1 MKEVFSLD
9 KKTIIKTLER
19 IALYMELQGEN
30 PFKVSAFRK
39 AAQVLELDDR
49 SLSEMDN
56 ISSLKGIGAATGAVI
71 EDLITK
77 GESSLLVELQQTVP
91 SGLLPMLKIPGLG
104 GKKIAKLYKELHID
118 SIDAL
123 KLACE
128 EGKVQSLPGFAK
140 KTEEKILLEIVNLQS
155 KPERTA
161 VWQIEPIV
169 ELIEHKLASIALIDK
184 FSVAGSY
191 RRVKEASKD
200 IDFII
205 ATSSPQE
212 VREELLKVLP
222 VQKIIAAG
230 DTKVSVTLDVEVEI
244 DVDFRLVELK
254 QFASALNH
262 FTGSKD
268 HNIKMRQ
275 IAKDQGKKISEYGV
289 ELTDGSVEHFESEE
303 DFYAYFDLPFIPPTV
318 REDGSEFSKLDLLPS
333 LVKLNDIKGDFH
345 MHSTWS
351 DGAHSIE
358 EMVEACRV
366 KGYSH
371 MVITDHSNY
380 LKVANGLSKER
391 LLNQIDIIHSLNEK
405 YTDIEIFTGTEMD
418 ILPDGSLD
426 FEDDV
431 LSQLDF
437 VIASIH
443 SSFSQPQEKIMER
456 LLNALKNPYVHMIA
470 HPTGRIIEQRD
481 GYNPD
486 VPTLIKWAKEN
497 GKILELNAS
506 PYRLDLN
513 TEYLKLAQENGV
525 PIAINT
531 DAHHIDQLKY
541 MDIGVRYAQKAWLYK
556 ENIVNTWSLEKF
568 KEYIQK

>member
-1 MKEVFSLD
+1 MFSLD

-169 ELIEHKLASIALIDK
+169 DLIEHKLASIALIDK

-212 VREELLKVLP
+212 VREELLKILP

-230 DTKVSVTLDVEVEI
+230 DTKVSVTLDAEVEI

-289 ELTDGSVEHFESEE
+289 ELADGSVEHFESEE

-318 REDGSEFSKLDLLPS
+318 REDGSEFSKLDQLLS

-513 TEYLKLAQENGV
+513 TEYLKLAREKGV

-541 MDIGVRYAQKAWLYK
+541 MDIGVRYAQKAWLHK
-556 ENIVNTWSLEKF
+556 ENIMNTWSLEKF

>member
-1 MKEVFSLD
+1 MFSLD

-169 ELIEHKLASIALIDK
+169 DLIEHKLASIALIDK

-212 VREELLKVLP
+212 VREELLKILP

-230 DTKVSVTLDVEVEI
+230 DTKVSVTLDAEVEI

-289 ELTDGSVEHFESEE
+289 ELADGSVEHFESEE

-318 REDGSEFSKLDLLPS
+318 REDGSEFSKLDQLLS

-426 FEDDV
+426 FEDNV

-513 TEYLKLAQENGV
+513 TEYLKLAREKGV

-541 MDIGVRYAQKAWLYK
+541 MDIGVRYAQKAWLHK

>member
-140 KTEEKILLEIVNLQS
+140 KTEEKILLEIENLQS

-169 ELIEHKLASIALIDK
+169 DLIEHKLASIALIDK

-212 VREELLKVLP
+212 VREELLKILP

-405 YTDIEIFTGTEMD
+405 YTDIEIFAGTEMD

-456 LLNALKNPYVHMIA
+456 LLNALKNPHVHMIA

-513 TEYLKLAQENGV
+513 TEYLKLAREKGV

-541 MDIGVRYAQKAWLYK
+541 MDIGVRYAQKAWLHK

>member
-1 MKEVFSLD
+1 MFSLD

-123 KLACE
+123 KLACD

-169 ELIEHKLASIALIDK
+169 DLIEHKLASIALIDK

-212 VREELLKVLP
+212 VREELLKILP

-289 ELTDGSVEHFESEE
+289 ELADGSVEHFESEE

-318 REDGSEFSKLDLLPS
+318 REDGSEFSKLDQLPS
-333 LVKLNDIKGDFH
+333 LVKLNDIKADFH

-513 TEYLKLAQENGV
+513 TEYLKLAQEKGV

-541 MDIGVRYAQKAWLYK
+541 MDIGVRYAQKAWLHK

>member
-1 MKEVFSLD
+1 MD
-9 KKTIIKTLER
+9 KKTIIKTLEK

-39 AAQVLELDDR
+39 AAQVLELDAR
-49 SLSEMDN
+49 SLAEMDN
-56 ISSLKGIGAATGAVI
+56 ILSLKGIGAATGSVI
-71 EDLITK
+71 EDLINV
-77 GESSLLVELQQTVP
+77 GESSLLVELQSTIP

-104 GKKIAKLYKELHID
+104 GKKIAKLYKELQID
-118 SIDAL
+118 SIEAL
-123 KLACE
+123 KEACE
-128 EGKVQSLPGFAK
+128 TNKVQALAGFAA
-140 KTEEKILLEIVNLQS
+140 KTEVKLLAEIENLQS

-161 VWQIEPIV
+161 VWQLEPIV
-169 ELIEHKLASIALIDK
+169 AMIESKLAAIPAIDK

-205 ATSSPQE
+205 ATATPIE

-222 VQKIIAAG
+222 VLKIIAAG
-230 DTKVSVTLDVEVEI
+230 DTKVSITLGGEQEV
-244 DVDFRLVELK
+244 DVDFRLVEAH
-254 QFASALNH
+254 QYASALNH

-275 IAKDQGKKISEYGV
+275 IAKEQGKKISEYGV
-289 ELTDGSVEHFESEE
+289 ELEDGTVVHFESEK
-303 DFYAYFDLPFIPPTV
+303 DFYAYFNLPFIPPTV
-318 REDGSEFSKLDLLPS
+318 REDGSELTKLDQLSKLITLD
-333 LVKLNDIKGDFH
+333 DIKGDFH
-345 MHSTWS
+345 MHTTWS

-358 EMVEACRV
+358 EMIEASRT

-371 MVITDHSNY
+371 IVITDHSNY

-391 LLNQIDIIHSLNEK
+391 LLKQMETIKEINAK
-405 YTDIEIFTGTEMD
+405 YTDIEVFSGTEMD

-426 FEDDV
+426 FEDEI
-431 LSQLDF
+431 LKQLDF

-456 LLNALKNPYVHMIA
+456 LQTAMKNPYVHMIA

-486 VPTLIKWAKEN
+486 VPTLIEWAKEY

-513 TEYLKLAQENGV
+513 TEHLKLAIEAGV

-541 MDIGVRYAQKAWLYK
+541 MDIGVRYAQKAWLHR
-556 ENIVNTWSLEKF
+556 ENVVNTWTLEQF
-568 KEYIQK
+568 KQFIQK

>member
-1 MKEVFSLD
+1 MD

-123 KLACE
+123 KLACD

-169 ELIEHKLASIALIDK
+169 DLIEHKLASIALIDK

-212 VREELLKVLP
+212 VREELLKILP

-289 ELTDGSVEHFESEE
+289 ELADGSVEHFESEE

-318 REDGSEFSKLDLLPS
+318 REDGSEFSKLDQLPS
-333 LVKLNDIKGDFH
+333 LVKLNDIKADFH

-513 TEYLKLAQENGV
+513 TEYLKLAQEKGV

-541 MDIGVRYAQKAWLYK
+541 MDIGVRYAQKAWLHK

>member
-1 MKEVFSLD
+1 MFSLD

-169 ELIEHKLASIALIDK
+169 DLIEHKLASIALIDK

-212 VREELLKVLP
+212 VREELLKILP

-230 DTKVSVTLDVEVEI
+230 DTKVSVTLDAEVEI

-289 ELTDGSVEHFESEE
+289 ELADGSVEHFESEE

-318 REDGSEFSKLDLLPS
+318 REDGSEFSKLDQLPS

-513 TEYLKLAQENGV
+513 TEYLKLAREKGV

-541 MDIGVRYAQKAWLYK
+541 MDIGVRYAQKAWLHK

>member
-1 MKEVFSLD
+1 MFSLD

-104 GKKIAKLYKELHID
+104 GKKIAKLYQELHID

-169 ELIEHKLASIALIDK
+169 DLIEHKLASIALIDK

-212 VREELLKVLP
+212 VREELLKILP

-289 ELTDGSVEHFESEE
+289 ELADGSVEHFESEE

-318 REDGSEFSKLDLLPS
+318 REDGSEFSKLDQLPS

-513 TEYLKLAQENGV
+513 TEYLKLAQEKGV

-541 MDIGVRYAQKAWLYK
+541 MDIGVRYAQKAWLHK
-556 ENIVNTWSLEKF
+556 ENIVNTLSLEKF

>member
-1 MKEVFSLD
+1 MIGVLSLD
-9 KKTIIKTLER
+9 KKTIIKTLEK

-56 ISSLKGIGAATGAVI
+56 ILSLKGIGAATGAVI
-71 EDLITK
+71 EELTTV
-77 GESSLLVELQQTVP
+77 GESSLLMELQETVP

-118 SIDAL
+118 SIDSL

-140 KTEEKILLEIVNLQS
+140 KTEEKILLEIVNLQA

-169 ELIEHKLASIALIDK
+169 ELIEYKLSSISLIDK
-184 FSVAGSY
+184 FSVAGSF

-222 VQKIIAAG
+222 VKKIIAAG
-230 DTKVSVTLDVEVEI
+230 DTKVSVTLDVGVKI
-244 DVDFRLVELK
+244 DVDFRLVEIS
-254 QFASALNH
+254 QYASALNH

-275 IAKDQGKKISEYGV
+275 IAKEQGKKISEYGV
-289 ELTDGSVEHFESEE
+289 ELPDGSVEHFNSEE
-303 DFYAYFDLPFIPPTV
+303 DFYAFFDLPFIPPTV
-318 REDGSEFSKLDLLPS
+318 REDGSEFSKLDQLPLL
-333 LVKLNDIKGDFH
+333 VNHKDIHGDFH

-358 EMVEACRV
+358 EMVEACRA

-391 LLNQIDIIHSLNEK
+391 LLNQMEIIRELNVK
-405 YTDIEIFTGTEMD
+405 YTDIEILAGTEMD

-431 LSQLDF
+431 LAQLDF

-443 SSFSQPQEKIMER
+443 SSFSQPQEKIMDR

-486 VPTLIKWAKEN
+486 VPTLIEWAKEY
-497 GKILELNAS
+497 GKILELNAN

-513 TEYLKLAQENGV
+513 TEYLKLAQEKGV

-541 MDIGVRYAQKAWLYK
+541 MDIGVQYAQKAWLHK
-556 ENIVNTWSLEKF
+556 DNIVNTWSFEKF

>member
-1 MKEVFSLD
+1 MD
-9 KKTIIKTLER
+9 KKTIIKTLEK

-39 AAQVLELDDR
+39 AAQVLELDAR
-49 SLSEMDN
+49 SLAEMDN
-56 ISSLKGIGAATGAVI
+56 ILSLKGIGAATGSVI
-71 EDLITK
+71 EDLINV
-77 GESSLLVELQQTVP
+77 GESSLLVELQSTVP

-104 GKKIAKLYKELHID
+104 GKKIAKLYKELQID
-118 SIDAL
+118 SIEAL
-123 KLACE
+123 KEACE
-128 EGKVQSLPGFAK
+128 TNKVQALAGFAA
-140 KTEEKILLEIVNLQS
+140 KTEVKLLAEIENLQS

-161 VWQIEPIV
+161 VWQLEPIV
-169 ELIEHKLASIALIDK
+169 AMIESKLAAIPAIDK

-205 ATSSPQE
+205 ATATPKE

-222 VQKIIAAG
+222 VLKIIAAG
-230 DTKVSVTLDVEVEI
+230 DTKVSITLGGEQEV
-244 DVDFRLVELK
+244 DVDFRLVEAH
-254 QFASALNH
+254 QYASALNH

-275 IAKDQGKKISEYGV
+275 IAKEQGKKISEYGV
-289 ELTDGSVEHFESEE
+289 ELEDGTVVHFESEK
-303 DFYAYFDLPFIPPTV
+303 DFYAYFNLPFIPPTV
-318 REDGSEFSKLDLLPS
+318 REDGSELTKLDQLSKLITLD
-333 LVKLNDIKGDFH
+333 DIKGDFH
-345 MHSTWS
+345 MHTTWS

-358 EMVEACRV
+358 EMVEASRT

-371 MVITDHSNY
+371 IVITDHSNY

-391 LLNQIDIIHSLNEK
+391 LLKQMETIKEINAK
-405 YTDIEIFTGTEMD
+405 YTDIEVFSGTEMD

-426 FEDDV
+426 FEDDI
-431 LSQLDF
+431 LKQLDF

-456 LLNALKNPYVHMIA
+456 LQTAMKNPYVHMIA

-486 VPTLIKWAKEN
+486 VPTLIEWAKEY

-506 PYRLDLN
+506 PYRLDLK
-513 TEYLKLAQENGV
+513 TEHLKLAVEAGV

-541 MDIGVRYAQKAWLYK
+541 MDIGVRYAQKAWLHK
-556 ENIVNTWSLEKF
+556 ENVVNTWTLEQF
-568 KEYIQK
+568 KQFIQK

>member
-1 MKEVFSLD
+1 MD
-9 KKTIIKTLER
+9 KKTIINTLEK

-39 AAQVLELDDR
+39 AAQVLELDPR
-49 SLSEMDN
+49 SLAEMDN
-56 ISSLKGIGAATGAVI
+56 ILSLKGIGAATGAVI
-71 EDLITK
+71 EDLLNT
-77 GESSLLVELQQTVP
+77 GASSLLVELQQTVP

-104 GKKIAKLYKELHID
+104 GKKIAKLYKELQID

-128 EGKVQSLPGFAK
+128 ARKVQTLAGFAA
-140 KTEEKILLEIVNLQS
+140 KTEQKILEEIENLQS
-155 KPERTA
+155 KPDRTA
-161 VWQIEPIV
+161 VWQLEPIV
-169 ELIEHKLASIALIDK
+169 EMIESKLANIQAIEK
-184 FSVAGSY
+184 YSVAGSY

-205 ATSSPQE
+205 ATTKPQE
-212 VREELLKVLP
+212 VREVLLKELP
-222 VQKIIAAG
+222 VLKVIAAG
-230 DTKVSVTLDVEVEI
+230 DTKVSVTLNSEHEI
-244 DVDFRLVELK
+244 DVDFRLVELH
-254 QFASALNH
+254 QYASALNH

-275 IAKDQGKKISEYGV
+275 IAKEQGKKISEYGV
-289 ELTDGSVEHFESEE
+289 ELADGSMQHFDSEAE
-303 DFYAYFDLPFIPPTV
+303 FYAYFDLPFIPPSV
-318 REDGSEFSKLDLLPS
+318 REDGSEFSKLDQLSS
-333 LVKLNDIKGDFH
+333 LVTLNDIRGDFH

-358 EMVEACRV
+358 EMVEASRA

-371 MVITDHSNY
+371 IVITDHSDY

-391 LLNQIDIIHSLNEK
+391 LLKQIATIHELNNK
-405 YTDIEIFTGTEMD
+405 YTDIEIFAGTEMD

-426 FEDDV
+426 FDDD
-431 LSQLDF
+431 LLKQLDF

-443 SSFSQPQEKIMER
+443 SSFTQPQEKIMER
-456 LLNALKNPYVHMIA
+456 LYNAIKNPYVHMIA

-486 VPTLIKWAKEN
+486 VPTLIEWAKEN
-497 GKILELNAS
+497 GKILELNAN
-506 PYRLDLN
+506 PYRLDLQ
-513 TEYLKLAQENGV
+513 TEYLKLAQEKGV
-525 PIAINT
+525 PLAINT

-541 MDIGVRYAQKAWLYK
+541 MDIGVRYAQKAWLHK
-556 ENIVNTWSLEKF
+556 ETVVNTWTLEQF
-568 KEYIQK
+568 KEFVKK

>member
-1 MKEVFSLD
+1 MFSLD

-169 ELIEHKLASIALIDK
+169 DLIEHKLASIALIDK

-212 VREELLKVLP
+212 VREELLKILP

-289 ELTDGSVEHFESEE
+289 ELADGSVEHFESEE

-318 REDGSEFSKLDLLPS
+318 REDGSEFSKLEQLPS

-513 TEYLKLAQENGV
+513 TEYLKLAQEKGV

-541 MDIGVRYAQKAWLYK
+541 MDIGVRYAQKAWLHK

>member
-1 MKEVFSLD
+1 MD
-9 KKTIIKTLER
+9 KKTIIKTLEK
-19 IALYMELQGEN
+19 IALYMELKGEN

-39 AAQVLELDDR
+39 AAQVLELDAR
-49 SLSEMDN
+49 SLAEMDN
-56 ISSLKGIGAATGAVI
+56 ILSLKGIGAATGSVI
-71 EDLITK
+71 EDLINV
-77 GESSLLVELQQTVP
+77 GESSLLVELQSTVP

-104 GKKIAKLYKELHID
+104 GKKIAKLYKELQID
-118 SIDAL
+118 SIEAL
-123 KLACE
+123 KEACE
-128 EGKVQSLPGFAK
+128 ANKVQALAGFAA
-140 KTEEKILLEIVNLQS
+140 KTEVKLLAEIENLQS

-161 VWQIEPIV
+161 VWQLEPIV
-169 ELIEHKLASIALIDK
+169 AMIESKLAAIPAIDK

-205 ATSSPQE
+205 ATATPIE

-222 VQKIIAAG
+222 VLKIIAAG
-230 DTKVSVTLDVEVEI
+230 DTKVSITLGGEQEV
-244 DVDFRLVELK
+244 DVDFRLVEAH
-254 QFASALNH
+254 QYASALNH

-275 IAKDQGKKISEYGV
+275 IAKEQGKKISEYGV
-289 ELTDGSVEHFESEE
+289 ELEDGTVVHFESEK
-303 DFYAYFDLPFIPPTV
+303 DFYTYFNLPYIPPSV
-318 REDGSEFSKLDLLPS
+318 REDGSELTKLDQLT
-333 LVKLNDIKGDFH
+333 KLITLDDIKGDFH
-345 MHSTWS
+345 MHTTWS

-358 EMVEACRV
+358 EMIEANRT

-371 MVITDHSNY
+371 MVITDHSDY

-391 LLNQIDIIHSLNEK
+391 LLIQIETIKEINAK
-405 YTDIEIFTGTEMD
+405 YTDIEVFSGTEMD

-426 FEDDV
+426 FEDEI
-431 LSQLDF
+431 LKQLDF

-456 LLNALKNPYVHMIA
+456 LLTAMKNPYVHMIA

-486 VPTLIKWAKEN
+486 VPTLIEWAKEY
-497 GKILELNAS
+497 GKILELNAN
-506 PYRLDLN
+506 PYRLDLK
-513 TEYLKLAQENGV
+513 TEHLKLAIEAGV

-541 MDIGVRYAQKAWLYK
+541 MDIGVRYAQKAWLHK
-556 ENIVNTWSLEKF
+556 ENVVNTWTLEQF
-568 KEYIQK
+568 KQFIQK

>member
-1 MKEVFSLD
+1 MD
-9 KKTIIKTLER
+9 KKTIIKTLEK

-39 AAQVLELDDR
+39 AAQVLELDAR
-49 SLSEMDN
+49 SLAEMDN
-56 ISSLKGIGAATGAVI
+56 ILSLKGIGAATGSVI
-71 EDLITK
+71 EDLINV
-77 GESSLLVELQQTVP
+77 GESSLLVELQSTVP

-104 GKKIAKLYKELHID
+104 GKKIAKLYKELQID
-118 SIDAL
+118 SIEAL
-123 KLACE
+123 KEACE
-128 EGKVQSLPGFAK
+128 TNKVQALAGFAA
-140 KTEEKILLEIVNLQS
+140 KTEVKLLAEIENLQS

-161 VWQIEPIV
+161 VWQLEPIV
-169 ELIEHKLASIALIDK
+169 AMIESKLAAIPAIDK

-205 ATSSPQE
+205 ATATPKE

-222 VQKIIAAG
+222 VLKIIAAG
-230 DTKVSVTLDVEVEI
+230 DTKVSITLGGEQEV
-244 DVDFRLVELK
+244 DVDFRLVEAH
-254 QFASALNH
+254 QYASALNH

-275 IAKDQGKKISEYGV
+275 IAKEQGKKISEYGV
-289 ELTDGSVEHFESEE
+289 ELEDGTVVHFESEK
-303 DFYAYFDLPFIPPTV
+303 DFYAYFNLPFIPPTV
-318 REDGSEFSKLDLLPS
+318 REDGSELTKLDQLSKLITLD
-333 LVKLNDIKGDFH
+333 DIKGDFH
-345 MHSTWS
+345 MHTTWS

-358 EMVEACRV
+358 EMIEASRT

-391 LLNQIDIIHSLNEK
+391 LLKQMETIKEINAK
-405 YTDIEIFTGTEMD
+405 YTDIEVFSGTEMD

-426 FEDDV
+426 FEDEI
-431 LSQLDF
+431 LKQLDF

-456 LLNALKNPYVHMIA
+456 LQTAMKNPYVHMIA

-486 VPTLIKWAKEN
+486 VPTLIEWAKEY

-506 PYRLDLN
+506 PYRLDLK
-513 TEYLKLAQENGV
+513 TEHLKLAVEAGV

-541 MDIGVRYAQKAWLYK
+541 MDIGVRYAQKAWLHK
-556 ENIVNTWSLEKF
+556 ENVVNTWTLEQF
-568 KEYIQK
+568 KQFIQK

>member
-1 MKEVFSLD
+1 MFSLD

-169 ELIEHKLASIALIDK
+169 DLIEHKLASIALIDK

-541 MDIGVRYAQKAWLYK
+541 MDIGVRYAQKAWLHK

>member
-1 MKEVFSLD
+1 MIGVLSLD
-9 KKTIIKTLER
+9 KKTIIKTLEK

-56 ISSLKGIGAATGAVI
+56 ILSLKGIGAATGAVI
-71 EDLITK
+71 EELTTV
-77 GESSLLVELQQTVP
+77 GESSLLMELQETVP

-118 SIDAL
+118 SIDSL

-140 KTEEKILLEIVNLQS
+140 KTEEKILLEIVNLQA

-169 ELIEHKLASIALIDK
+169 ELIEYKLSSISLIDK
-184 FSVAGSY
+184 FSVAGSF

-222 VQKIIAAG
+222 VKKIIAAG

-244 DVDFRLVELK
+244 DVDFRLVEIS
-254 QFASALNH
+254 QYASALNH

-275 IAKDQGKKISEYGV
+275 IAKEQGKKISEYGV
-289 ELTDGSVEHFESEE
+289 ELPDGSVEHFDSEE
-303 DFYAYFDLPFIPPTV
+303 DFYAFFDLPFIPPTV
-318 REDGSEFSKLDLLPS
+318 REDGSEFSKLDQLPLL
-333 LVKLNDIKGDFH
+333 VNHNDIHGDFH

-358 EMVEACRV
+358 EMVEACRA

-391 LLNQIDIIHSLNEK
+391 LLNQMEIIRELNVK
-405 YTDIEIFTGTEMD
+405 YTDIEILAGTEMD

-431 LSQLDF
+431 LVQLDF

-486 VPTLIKWAKEN
+486 VPTLIEWAKEY
-497 GKILELNAS
+497 GKILELNAN

-513 TEYLKLAQENGV
+513 TEYLKLAQEKGV

-541 MDIGVRYAQKAWLYK
+541 MDIGVRYAQKAWLRK
-556 ENIVNTWSLEKF
+556 DNIVNTWSFEKF

>member
-1 MKEVFSLD
+1 MIGVLSLD
-9 KKTIIKTLER
+9 KKTIIKTLEK

-56 ISSLKGIGAATGAVI
+56 ILSLKGIGAATGAVI
-71 EDLITK
+71 EELTNV
-77 GESSLLVELQQTVP
+77 GESSLLMELQETVP

-118 SIDAL
+118 SIDSL

-140 KTEEKILLEIVNLQS
+140 KTEEKILLEIVNLQA

-169 ELIEHKLASIALIDK
+169 ELIEYKLSSISLIDK
-184 FSVAGSY
+184 FSVAGSF

-222 VQKIIAAG
+222 VKKIIAAG

-244 DVDFRLVELK
+244 DVDFRLVEIS
-254 QFASALNH
+254 QYASALNH

-275 IAKDQGKKISEYGV
+275 IAKEQGKKISEYGV
-289 ELTDGSVEHFESEE
+289 ELPDGSVEHFDSEE

-318 REDGSEFSKLDLLPS
+318 REDGSEFSKLDQLPLL
-333 LVKLNDIKGDFH
+333 VNHTDIHGDFH

-358 EMVEACRV
+358 EMVEACRA

-391 LLNQIDIIHSLNEK
+391 LLNQIEIIRELNVK
-405 YTDIEIFTGTEMD
+405 YTDIEILAGTEMD

-431 LSQLDF
+431 LEQLDF

-470 HPTGRIIEQRD
+470 HPTGRIIEQRN

-486 VPTLIKWAKEN
+486 VPTLIEWAKEY
-497 GKILELNAS
+497 GKILELNAN

-513 TEYLKLAQENGV
+513 TEYLKLAQEIDV

-541 MDIGVRYAQKAWLYK
+541 MDIGVRYAQKAWLRK
-556 ENIVNTWSLEKF
+556 DNIVNTWSFEKF

>member
-1 MKEVFSLD
+1 MD
-9 KKTIIKTLER
+9 KKTIIKTLEK

-140 KTEEKILLEIVNLQS
+140 KTEEKILLEIANLQS

-169 ELIEHKLASIALIDK
+169 DLIEHKLDSIALIDK
-184 FSVAGSY
+184 FSVAGSF

-289 ELTDGSVEHFESEE
+289 ELADGIVEHFESEE

-318 REDGSEFSKLDLLPS
+318 REDGSEFSKLDQLPS

-351 DGAHSIE
+351 DGAHSVE

-391 LLNQIDIIHSLNEK
+391 LLNQIEIIHSLNER

-437 VIASIH
+437 VIAS
-443 SSFSQPQEKIMER
+443 
-456 LLNALKNPYVHMIA
+456 
-470 HPTGRIIEQRD
+470 
-481 GYNPD
+481 
-486 VPTLIKWAKEN
+486 
-497 GKILELNAS
+497 
-506 PYRLDLN
+506 
-513 TEYLKLAQENGV
+513 
-525 PIAINT
+525 
-531 DAHHIDQLKY
+531 
-541 MDIGVRYAQKAWLYK
+541 
-556 ENIVNTWSLEKF
+556 
-568 KEYIQK
+568 

>member
-1 MKEVFSLD
+1 MFSLD

-169 ELIEHKLASIALIDK
+169 DLIEHKLASIALIDK

-212 VREELLKVLP
+212 VREELLKILP

-289 ELTDGSVEHFESEE
+289 ELADGSVEHFESEE

-318 REDGSEFSKLDLLPS
+318 REDGSEFSKLDQLPS
-333 LVKLNDIKGDFH
+333 LVKLIDIKGDFH

-513 TEYLKLAQENGV
+513 TEYLKLAQEKGV

-541 MDIGVRYAQKAWLYK
+541 MDIGVRYAQKAWLHK

>member
-405 YTDIEIFTGTEMD
+405 YTDIEIFAGTEMD

-456 LLNALKNPYVHMIA
+456 LLNALKNPHVHMIA

-541 MDIGVRYAQKAWLYK
+541 MDIGVRYAQKAWLHK
-556 ENIVNTWSLEKF
+556 ENIVNTWSLDKF

>member
-1 MKEVFSLD
+1 MD
-9 KKTIIKTLER
+9 KKTIIKTLEK

-30 PFKVSAFRK
+30 SFKVSAFRK
-39 AAQVLELDDR
+39 AAQVLELDPR

-56 ISSLKGIGAATGAVI
+56 ILKLKGIGASTGAVI
-71 EDLITK
+71 EDLLNT
-77 GESSLLVELQQTVP
+77 GVSSLLVELQQTVP

-104 GKKIAKLYKELHID
+104 GKKIAKLYKELQID
-118 SIDAL
+118 SMDAL

-128 EGKVQSLPGFAK
+128 ACKVQTLAGFAA
-140 KTEEKILLEIVNLQS
+140 KTEKKILAEIENLQS

-161 VWQIEPIV
+161 VWQLEPIV
-169 ELIEHKLASIALIDK
+169 EMIESKLAAIQAIERY
-184 FSVAGSY
+184 SVAGSY

-205 ATSSPQE
+205 ATKSPQE
-212 VREELLKVLP
+212 VREVLLNELPVLKV
-222 VQKIIAAG
+222 IAAG
-230 DTKVSVTLDVEVEI
+230 DTKVSVTLDGENEI
-244 DVDFRLVELK
+244 DVDFRLVQLH
-254 QFASALNH
+254 QYASALNH

-275 IAKDQGKKISEYGV
+275 IAKEHGKKISEYGV
-289 ELTDGSVEHFESEE
+289 ELEDGSMQHFHSEE
-303 DFYAYFDLPFIPPTV
+303 EFYAYFDLPFIPPTV
-318 REDGSEFSKLDLLPS
+318 REDGSEFSKLDQLPLLVT
-333 LVKLNDIKGDFH
+333 LEDIKGDFH

-358 EMVEACRV
+358 EMVEASRA

-371 MVITDHSNY
+371 IVITDHSDY

-391 LLNQIDIIHSLNEK
+391 LLKQIETIHELKNK
-405 YTDIEIFTGTEMD
+405 YSDIEIFAGTEMD

-426 FEDDV
+426 FEDE
-431 LSQLDF
+431 LLKQLDF

-456 LLNALKNPYVHMIA
+456 LYNAITNPYVHMIA
-470 HPTGRIIEQRD
+470 HPTGRIIEQRN

-486 VPTLIKWAKEN
+486 VPTLIEWAREN
-497 GKILELNAS
+497 GKVLELNAN
-506 PYRLDLN
+506 PYRLDLQ
-513 TEYLKLAQENGV
+513 TEYLKLAQEKGV

-531 DAHHIDQLKY
+531 DAHHIAQLKY
-541 MDIGVRYAQKAWLYK
+541 MDIGVRYAQKAWLHK
-556 ENIVNTWSLEKF
+556 ETIVNTWTLEKF
-568 KEYIQK
+568 KQFIKK

>member
-1 MKEVFSLD
+1 MD

-104 GKKIAKLYKELHID
+104 GKKIAKLYQELHID

-169 ELIEHKLASIALIDK
+169 DLIEHKLASIALIDK

-212 VREELLKVLP
+212 VREELLKILP

-289 ELTDGSVEHFESEE
+289 ELADGSVEHFESEE

-318 REDGSEFSKLDLLPS
+318 REDGSEFSKLDQLPS

-513 TEYLKLAQENGV
+513 TEYLKLAQEKGV

-541 MDIGVRYAQKAWLYK
+541 MDIGVRYAQKAWLHK
-556 ENIVNTWSLEKF
+556 ENIVNTLSLEKF

>member
-1 MKEVFSLD
+1 
-9 KKTIIKTLER
+9 
-19 IALYMELQGEN
+19 MELQGEN

-39 AAQVLELDDR
+39 AAQVIELDSR

-56 ISSLKGIGAATGAVI
+56 ILSLKGIGAATGAVI
-71 EDLITK
+71 EDLMNK
-77 GESSLLVELQQTVP
+77 GESSFLIELQNSVP

-104 GKKIAKLYKELHID
+104 GKKIAKLYKELQID
-118 SIDAL
+118 SIEAL
-123 KLACE
+123 KEACE
-128 EGKVQSLPGFAK
+128 SHKVQKLPGFAA
-140 KTEEKILLEIVNLQS
+140 KTEVKILAELENFQA
-155 KPERTA
+155 KPERSA
-161 VWQIEPIV
+161 VWLLEPIV
-169 ELIEHKLASIALIDK
+169 EIINEKLSHITAIEK

-205 ATSSPQE
+205 ATELPIE

-222 VQKIIAAG
+222 ILKVIAAG
-230 DTKVSVTLDVEVEI
+230 DTKVSITLDVENEV
-244 DVDFRLVELK
+244 DVDFRLVNMD

-289 ELTDGSVEHFESEE
+289 ELEDGTVQHFKTEE
-303 DFYAYFDLPFIPPTV
+303 EFYAFFDLPFIPPTV
-318 REDGSEFSKLDLLPS
+318 REDGSEFTKLDQLS
-333 LVKLNDIKGDFH
+333 QLVKLEDIKADLH
-345 MHSTWS
+345 MHTTWS
-351 DGAHSIE
+351 DGAYSIE
-358 EMVEACRV
+358 EMVEACRT

-371 MVITDHSNY
+371 LVITDHSDY
-380 LKVANGLSKER
+380 LKVANGLTKER
-391 LLNQIDIIHSLNEK
+391 LLHQIETIHEINEK

-426 FEDDV
+426 FDEDV
-431 LSQLDF
+431 LKQLDF

-443 SSFSQPQEKIMER
+443 SSFSQPEEKIMER
-456 LLNALKNPYVHMIA
+456 LFNAIKNPFVHMIA
-470 HPTGRIIEQRD
+470 HPTGRIIESRN

-486 VPTLIKWAKEN
+486 VPTLIEWAKEY

-506 PYRLDLN
+506 PYRLDLK
-513 TEYLKLAQENGV
+513 TEYLKIAKESGV

-531 DAHHIDQLKY
+531 DAHHINQLKY
-541 MDIGVRYAQKAWLYK
+541 MDIGVRYAQKAWLSK
-556 ENIVNTWSLEKF
+556 DEIVNTWTLDKF
-568 KEYIQK
+568 KQFITK

>member
-405 YTDIEIFTGTEMD
+405 YTDIEIFAGTEMD

-456 LLNALKNPYVHMIA
+456 LLNALKNPHVHMIA

-541 MDIGVRYAQKAWLYK
+541 MDIGVRYAQKAWLHK

>member
-1 MKEVFSLD
+1 VFSLD

-169 ELIEHKLASIALIDK
+169 DLIEHKLASIALIDK

-212 VREELLKVLP
+212 VREELLKILP

-230 DTKVSVTLDVEVEI
+230 DTKVSVTLDAEVEI

-289 ELTDGSVEHFESEE
+289 ELADGSVEHFESEE

-318 REDGSEFSKLDLLPS
+318 REDGSEFSKLDQLPS

-513 TEYLKLAQENGV
+513 TEYLKLAQEKGV

-541 MDIGVRYAQKAWLYK
+541 MDIGVRYAQKAWLHK

>member
-1 MKEVFSLD
+1 MD

-169 ELIEHKLASIALIDK
+169 DLIEHKLASIALIDK

-212 VREELLKVLP
+212 VREELLKILP

-289 ELTDGSVEHFESEE
+289 ELADGSVEHFESEE

-318 REDGSEFSKLDLLPS
+318 REDGSEFSKLEQLPS

-513 TEYLKLAQENGV
+513 TEYLKLAQEKGV

-541 MDIGVRYAQKAWLYK
+541 MDIGVRYAQKAWLHK

>member
-1 MKEVFSLD
+1 MD
-9 KKTIIKTLER
+9 KKTIIKTLEK

-39 AAQVLELDDR
+39 AAQVLELDAR
-49 SLSEMDN
+49 SLAEMDN

-71 EDLITK
+71 EDLITT
-77 GESSLLVELQQTVP
+77 GESSLLKELQESVP

-104 GKKIAKLYKELHID
+104 GKKIAKLYKELQID
-118 SIDAL
+118 SMEAL

-128 EGKVQSLPGFAK
+128 EGKVRALAGFAA
-140 KTEEKILLEIVNLQS
+140 KTEEKILAEIANFQS

-161 VWQIEPIV
+161 VWQLEPIV
-169 ELIEHKLASIALIDK
+169 ALIESTLTAIPMIEK

-191 RRVKEASKD
+191 RRVKESSKD

-212 VREELLKVLP
+212 VREVLLKELP
-222 VQKIIAAG
+222 VKKIIAAG
-230 DTKVSVTLDVEVEI
+230 DTKVSVTLDVENEV
-244 DVDFRLVELK
+244 DVDFRLVEIH
-254 QFASALNH
+254 QYASALNH

-289 ELTDGSVEHFESEE
+289 ELEDGTVKHFATEE

-318 REDGSEFSKLDLLPS
+318 REDGSEFTKLDQLPLLVT
-333 LVKLNDIKGDFH
+333 LEDIRGDFH

-351 DGAHSIE
+351 DGAHSLE
-358 EMVEACRV
+358 EMVDASRA

-371 MVITDHSNY
+371 IVITDHSHY

-391 LLNQIDIIHSLNEK
+391 LLNQIETIRELNEK
-405 YTDIEIFTGTEMD
+405 YTDIEIFAGTEMD

-426 FEDDV
+426 FDDDV
-431 LSQLDF
+431 LKQLDF

-456 LLNALKNPYVHMIA
+456 LLTAMKNPYVHMIA
-470 HPTGRIIEQRD
+470 HPTGRIIEQRK
-481 GYNPD
+481 GYDPD
-486 VPTLIKWAKEN
+486 VPTLIEWAKEY
-497 GKILELNAS
+497 GKILELNAN
-506 PYRLDLN
+506 PYRLDLQ
-513 TEYLKLAQENGV
+513 TEYLKIAQEKGV

-531 DAHHIDQLKY
+531 DAHHINQLNY

-568 KEYIQK
+568 KKFIQK

>member
-1 MKEVFSLD
+1 MD
-9 KKTIIKTLER
+9 KKTIIKTLEK

-39 AAQVLELDDR
+39 AAQVLELDAR
-49 SLSEMDN
+49 SLAEMDN
-56 ISSLKGIGAATGAVI
+56 ILSLKGIGAATGSVI
-71 EDLITK
+71 EDLINV
-77 GESSLLVELQQTVP
+77 GESSLLVELQSTVP

-104 GKKIAKLYKELHID
+104 GKKIAKLYKELQID
-118 SIDAL
+118 SIEAL
-123 KLACE
+123 KEACE
-128 EGKVQSLPGFAK
+128 TNKVQALAGFAA
-140 KTEEKILLEIVNLQS
+140 KTEVKLLAEIENLQS

-161 VWQIEPIV
+161 VWQLEPIV
-169 ELIEHKLASIALIDK
+169 AMIESKLAAIPAIDK

-205 ATSSPQE
+205 ATATPKE

-222 VQKIIAAG
+222 VLKIIAAG
-230 DTKVSVTLDVEVEI
+230 DTKVSITLGGEQEV
-244 DVDFRLVELK
+244 DVDFRLVEAH
-254 QFASALNH
+254 QYASALNH

-275 IAKDQGKKISEYGV
+275 IAKEQGKKISEYGV
-289 ELTDGSVEHFESEE
+289 ELEDGTVVHFESEK
-303 DFYAYFDLPFIPPTV
+303 DFYAYFNLPFIPPTV
-318 REDGSEFSKLDLLPS
+318 REDGSELTKLDQLSKLITLD
-333 LVKLNDIKGDFH
+333 DIKGDFH
-345 MHSTWS
+345 MHTTWS

-358 EMVEACRV
+358 EMIEASRT

-371 MVITDHSNY
+371 IVITDHSNY

-391 LLNQIDIIHSLNEK
+391 LLKQMETIKEINAK
-405 YTDIEIFTGTEMD
+405 YTDIEVFSGTEMD

-426 FEDDV
+426 FEDEI
-431 LSQLDF
+431 LKQLDF

-456 LLNALKNPYVHMIA
+456 LQTAMKNPYVHMIA

-486 VPTLIKWAKEN
+486 VPTLIEWAKEY

-506 PYRLDLN
+506 PYRLDLK
-513 TEYLKLAQENGV
+513 TEHLKLAVEAGV

-541 MDIGVRYAQKAWLYK
+541 MDIGVRYAQKAWLHK
-556 ENIVNTWSLEKF
+556 ENVVNTWTLEQF
-568 KEYIQK
+568 KQFIQK

>member
-1 MKEVFSLD
+1 MD
-9 KKTIIKTLER
+9 KKTIIKTLEK

-39 AAQVLELDDR
+39 AAQVLELDAR
-49 SLSEMDN
+49 SLAEMDN
-56 ISSLKGIGAATGAVI
+56 ILSLKGIGAATGSVI
-71 EDLITK
+71 EDLINV
-77 GESSLLVELQQTVP
+77 GESSLLVELQSTVP

-104 GKKIAKLYKELHID
+104 GKKIAKLYKELQID
-118 SIDAL
+118 SIEAL
-123 KLACE
+123 KEACE
-128 EGKVQSLPGFAK
+128 TNKVQALAGFAA
-140 KTEEKILLEIVNLQS
+140 KTEVKLLAEIENLQS

-161 VWQIEPIV
+161 VWQLEPIV
-169 ELIEHKLASIALIDK
+169 AMIESKLAAIPAIDK

-205 ATSSPQE
+205 ATATPKE

-222 VQKIIAAG
+222 VLKIIAAG
-230 DTKVSVTLDVEVEI
+230 DTKVSITLGGEQEV
-244 DVDFRLVELK
+244 DVDFRLVEAH
-254 QFASALNH
+254 QYASALNH

-275 IAKDQGKKISEYGV
+275 IAKEQGKKISEYGV
-289 ELTDGSVEHFESEE
+289 ELEDGTVVHFESEK
-303 DFYAYFDLPFIPPTV
+303 DFYAYFNLPFIPPTV
-318 REDGSEFSKLDLLPS
+318 REDGSELTKLDQLSKLITLD
-333 LVKLNDIKGDFH
+333 DIKGDFH
-345 MHSTWS
+345 MHTTWS

-358 EMVEACRV
+358 EMVEASRT
-366 KGYSH
+366 KGYTH
-371 MVITDHSNY
+371 IVITDHSNY

-391 LLNQIDIIHSLNEK
+391 LLKQMETIKEINAK
-405 YTDIEIFTGTEMD
+405 YTDIEVFSGTEMD

-426 FEDDV
+426 FEDDI
-431 LSQLDF
+431 LKQLDF

-456 LLNALKNPYVHMIA
+456 LQTAMKNPYVHMIA

-486 VPTLIKWAKEN
+486 VPTLIEWAKEY

-506 PYRLDLN
+506 PYRLDLK
-513 TEYLKLAQENGV
+513 TEHLKLAVEAGV

-541 MDIGVRYAQKAWLYK
+541 MDIGVRYAQKAWLHK
-556 ENIVNTWSLEKF
+556 ENVVNTWTLEQF
-568 KEYIQK
+568 KQFIQK

>member
-1 MKEVFSLD
+1 MD
-9 KKTIIKTLER
+9 KKKIIKTLEK
-19 IALYMELQGEN
+19 IALYMELKGEN

-39 AAQVLELDDR
+39 AAQVLELDAR
-49 SLSEMDN
+49 SLAEMDN
-56 ISSLKGIGAATGAVI
+56 ILSLKGIGAATGSVI
-71 EDLITK
+71 EDLINV
-77 GESSLLVELQQTVP
+77 GESSLLVELQSTVP

-104 GKKIAKLYKELHID
+104 GKKIAKLYKELQID
-118 SIDAL
+118 SIEAL
-123 KLACE
+123 KEACE
-128 EGKVQSLPGFAK
+128 ANKVQALAGFAA
-140 KTEEKILLEIVNLQS
+140 KTEVKLLAEIENLQS

-161 VWQIEPIV
+161 VWQLEPIV
-169 ELIEHKLASIALIDK
+169 AMIESKLAAIPAIDK

-205 ATSSPQE
+205 ATATPIE
-212 VREELLKVLP
+212 VREELLKILP
-222 VQKIIAAG
+222 VLKIIAAG
-230 DTKVSVTLDVEVEI
+230 DTKVSITLGGEQEV
-244 DVDFRLVELK
+244 DVDFRLVEAH
-254 QFASALNH
+254 QYASALNH

-275 IAKDQGKKISEYGV
+275 IAKEQGKKISEYGV
-289 ELTDGSVEHFESEE
+289 ELEDGTVVHFESEK
-303 DFYAYFDLPFIPPTV
+303 DFYAYFNLPFIPPTV
-318 REDGSEFSKLDLLPS
+318 REDGSELTKLGQLT
-333 LVKLNDIKGDFH
+333 KLITLDDIKGDFH
-345 MHSTWS
+345 MHTTWS

-358 EMVEACRV
+358 EMIEANRT

-371 MVITDHSNY
+371 MVITDHSDY

-391 LLNQIDIIHSLNEK
+391 LLKQIETIKEINAK
-405 YTDIEIFTGTEMD
+405 YTDIEVFSGTEMD

-426 FEDDV
+426 FEDEI
-431 LSQLDF
+431 LKQLDF

-456 LLNALKNPYVHMIA
+456 LLTAMKNPYVHMIA

-486 VPTLIKWAKEN
+486 VPTLIEWAKEY
-497 GKILELNAS
+497 GKILELNAN
-506 PYRLDLN
+506 PYRLDLK
-513 TEYLKLAQENGV
+513 TEHLKLAIEAGV

-541 MDIGVRYAQKAWLYK
+541 MDIGVRYAQKAWLHK
-556 ENIVNTWSLEKF
+556 GNVVNTWTLEQF
-568 KEYIQK
+568 KQFIQK